1 AKYYKTDVL
10 VTGFD
15 IIFFWVARMMMTG
28 LHFMKDDAGKPEVP
42 FHTVY
47 VHALVRDAQGKKM
60 SKSLGNVIDPLELI
74 DEYGADAVRFTLTS
88 MAAMGRDIKLDVN
101 RVAGYRNFGTK
112 LWNAARF
119 AEMNGC
125 YAEKSHSLCI
135 PFASPL
141 HPPRKTVNRWII
153 GETVRVAKTV
163 DRALESFR
171 FNEAAS
177 ALYAHVWGTFCDW
190 YVELSKPLLQGEDA
204 EAKAETQAVMAWA
217 LDQCLILL
225 HPIMPFISE
234 ELWGSLADRQRMLVH
249 ADWPSLDEA
258 MIDPAADAEIT
269 WVIRLIEGV
278 RSARVEMN
286 VPAGAKIEMVLTGH
300 DGPVAMRLLRN
311 APLIQR
317 LARLSECAVAE
328 QAPEGSV
335 TIPLEDCSVN
345 LPLADVIDVAAER
358 ARLEK
363 SGAKVAKEIKGL
375 SGKLANEA
383 FLAKAPG
390 HVVEEQRERLA
401 AARAEL
407 EKLETAISRLA
418 GLG

>member
-1 AKYYKTDVL
+1 
-10 VTGFD
+10 
-15 IIFFWVARMMMTG
+15 
-28 LHFMKDDAGKPEVP
+28 
-42 FHTVY
+42 
-47 VHALVRDAQGKKM
+47 
-60 SKSLGNVIDPLELI
+60 
-74 DEYGADAVRFTLTS
+74 
-88 MAAMGRDIKLDVN
+88 
-101 RVAGYRNFGTK
+101 
-112 LWNAARF
+112 
-119 AEMNGC
+119 
-125 YAEKSHSLCI
+125 
-135 PFASPL
+135 
-141 HPPRKTVNRWII
+141 
-153 GETVRVAKTV
+153 
-163 DRALESFR
+163 
-171 FNEAAS
+171 
-177 ALYAHVWGTFCDW
+177 
-190 YVELSKPLLQGEDA
+190 
-204 EAKAETQAVMAWA
+204 AWA